1 MNRLSTVLTVAALAT
16 GIAGPAQA
24 QNRGMPSM
32 LREGS
37 PQIGETIPNISIFTD
52 AGEPI
57 WIHQLDG
64 KFKVIVFGCLT

>member
-1 MNRLSTVLTVAALAT
+1 MTPLSTVFTVAALVA
-16 GIAGPAQA
+16 GIVGIAQA

-37 PQIGETIPNISIFTD
+37 PQVGDALPGISIYTD
-52 AGEPI
+52 DGTPLQTR
-57 WIHQLDG
+57 QLDG

>member
-1 MNRLSTVLTVAALAT
+1 MTPLSTVFTVAALVA
-16 GIAGPAQA
+16 GIVGTAQA

-37 PQIGETIPNISIFTD
+37 PQVGDALPGISIYTD
-52 AGEPI
+52 DGTPLQTR
-57 WIHQLDG
+57 QLDG

>member
-1 MNRLSTVLTVAALAT
+1 MKRLSTVLTVGALAA
-16 GIAGPAQA
+16 GIVGTAQA
-24 QNRGMPSM
+24 QNRGMPNM

-37 PQIGETIPNISIFTD
+37 PEIGQTIPDISIFTD

-57 WIHQLDG
+57 RTHKLEG

>member
-1 MNRLSTVLTVAALAT
+1 MTPLSTVFTVAALVA
-16 GIAGPAQA
+16 GIVGTAQA

-37 PQIGETIPNISIFTD
+37 PQVGDALPGISIYSDDGT
-52 AGEPI
+52 PLQTR
-57 WIHQLDG
+57 QLDG

>member
-1 MNRLSTVLTVAALAT
+1 MTPLSTVFTVAALVA
-16 GIAGPAQA
+16 GIVGTAQA

-37 PQIGETIPNISIFTD
+37 PQVGDALPGISIYTD
-52 AGEPI
+52 DGTPI
-57 WIHQLDG
+57 QTRQLDG